1 MWVLLAQSRLL
12 LGVLGVLREFEVRR
26 VAPAVAQ
33 LLAVSWWDGHSV
45 WRCVQQWQRSAVG
58 VLAAAAAAVAAV
70 AVAVAAAACVFA
82 ASAWSS
88 QLLVYRVW
96 RCVHHVQSIASGWLV
111 EVEIWLVLVLLESSV
126 SIVSSAG

>member
-1 MWVLLAQSRLL
+1 M
-12 LGVLGVLREFEVRR
+12 REFEVRR

-33 LLAVSWWDGHSV
+33 LLAVSCWDGHSV
-45 WRCVQQWQRSAVG
+45 WRCVQRWQRSAVG
-58 VLAAAAAAVAAV
+58 VLAAAAAAAAVAAV
-70 AVAVAAAACVFA
+70 AVAVAAATCVFA

-96 RCVHHVQSIASGWLV
+96 RCVHHVQSTASGWLV